1 VNLAG
6 FILRKQ
12 AKINKYLSIT
22 SIILS
27 FVALITLLA
36 KNIKTNIVGVIV
48 FVSAIVLAFIIEIVY
63 RKFAQREIAYH
74 LDTRLEKRE
83 KLINSWETWVP
94 KIKEFVSERYPGSE
108 VFLAGGLARGE
119 RESSSDVDLLIFV
132 KDDESAVQLAEEIL
146 HKFQKY
152 PIDVHIFRLNE
163 KEEILKSIKKY
174 IAL

>member
-1 VNLAG
+1 
-6 FILRKQ
+6 
-12 AKINKYLSIT
+12 
-22 SIILS
+22 
-27 FVALITLLA
+27 
-36 KNIKTNIVGVIV
+36 
-48 FVSAIVLAFIIEIVY
+48 
-63 RKFAQREIAYH
+63 
-74 LDTRLEKRE
+74 
-83 KLINSWETWVP
+83 
-94 KIKEFVSERYPGSE
+94 
-108 VFLAGGLARGE
+108 LAGGLARGE